1 MRAMAHRS
9 TARCLLALVLVFG
22 IAPSAR
28 AQSSKPPEAV
38 ALPRSRAEAPRALAR
53 GAKVEPTRALVD
65 EPHTATPPLLAPWVS
80 WVLEDA
86 GDLRCPKVDQ
96 RHICVWPSALSLDV
110 LGNAASFALRVT
122 SERDGPVQLPGSAA
136 HWPIDVE
143 VDGRPLPV
151 LEPSGVPTVH
161 VTRGVH
167 TIVGRF
173 LFGEAPTTLQTPAN
187 VGALSLRRNGI
198 AIAHP
203 KREPS
208 GLVWIEES
216 TASEERE
223 ERLTLSVHRRI
234 EDAVPLRVV
243 TRILVSASGKPREI
257 VFDSVLLPGAR
268 PIELR
273 ADLPAQ
279 LSPTGSLRMQA
290 QGGSYRVEIVSIL
303 ENPVTSLAAPQ
314 QPAPWP
320 DHEAWVF
327 KADDQLRHVELSG
340 PPQVDS
346 ARTDLDADWRGLPTF
361 LMAPGKALAFETRR
375 RGEPEPAKNRLTLE
389 RSLWLDLDGDGY
401 TVRDHVRGT
410 MFQGF
415 RLDLGTGTLGRAV
428 VDGSDELIT
437 RRDKLAGIE
446 LRKSHVDVSTEWRIE
461 HGRAQLPA
469 VGYREDIDNL
479 SAVLHLPPGFMLL
492 GAQGA
497 DTVHGTWIDSWD
509 LFDFFFVLLISLAVY
524 RLAGTGYGVVALLA
538 LVLTQHEPSAPGL
551 TWIFLLCTAALL
563 RALLGK
569 SYEKL
574 ARALF
579 VVALLSLLLALVPFM
594 VGQIRTA
601 LYPQLAETSHG
612 EREWTGVLPGGFA
625 ATSVPAPEN
634 LSLTMEEEGVMGA
647 RAAEVELLRQ
657 AGGGGP
663 VGADTLAGG
672 AVTGDMASSTAGLGR
687 GSATKSKYAVKSYSP
702 RELVDPNA
710 IVQTGPGLP
719 SWRFREFSLLWS
731 GPVERSERVR
741 LWLLPPSATRLW
753 SLASAVLSGLLLLA
767 LLRAAFGHDPRP
779 PRPPRPSRN
788 RPLRNSEVTVTVLAA
803 LLWVAPTVVHAQPS
817 APSKELLDELRE
829 RLLASPTCSPSC
841 VAVPNL
847 SLALGD
853 KRLDIRAEVH
863 AGEGAVYRAPGPL
876 ESWAIDRVRVDGADA
891 LAAARLDDGFLHV
904 RVPPGIHT
912 LELSGPVPPHRASTL
927 ALGEPTPHR
936 VEAHGPG
943 WVIEGL
949 HADGTSEASLELRR
963 EVSRDSQGND
973 TEQALTQWLEVH
985 RELTLGLRFQLRTT
999 VTRLGPASESTLVR
1013 LPLLPGESV
1022 TEAGLN
1028 HEAGS
1033 VVLTLPRDER
1043 AVSFVSTLP
1052 QQSQIQLVAAQP
1064 TAGGVLVRPYS
1075 ESWLVRPTTLYRV
1088 RFEGLAPVT
1097 QLGSDKRYEPLYR
1110 PWPGEKLTVFAERL
1124 EAAQGESVTIDAAE
1138 VRFRPGSR
1146 IEETKLTL
1154 TVRAS
1159 RGTTEHI
1166 KLPKDATL
1174 SALEIDGRPHPAR
1187 LKQGAL
1193 ELPLDPG
1200 THNVSVTT
1208 TRPHGLAFQYAPE
1221 APTIGRSITNLHI
1234 NVTLPEERWLLAT
1247 RGPAWGPAILWWGY
1261 VIMVLLVAVA
1271 LGRAPR
1277 SPLRTYQWALLGAG
1291 LTQVDPLIALIVVG
1305 WLFALAYRAEY
1316 QPTGPRLF
1324 YLVQVMLVFF
1334 TAVALGCLAYA
1345 VHQGLL
1351 VPPDMQVQ
1359 GMLSTHNF
1367 VQWYADRTPGDLPAV
1382 TVWTAPVWIYKAIM
1396 LLWALWL
1403 AVGLIQWLRF
1413 GWTAFRKGWPP
1424 RQPKP
1429 PRGSGP
1435 AEPSVRTK
1443 SDSAPPGS
1451 GPTDSANSERAR
1463 VS

>member
-1 MRAMAHRS
+1 V
-9 TARCLLALVLVFG
+9 LA
-22 IAPSAR
+22 
-28 AQSSKPPEAV
+28 
-38 ALPRSRAEAPRALAR
+38 
-53 GAKVEPTRALVD
+53 
-65 EPHTATPPLLAPWVS
+65 
-80 WVLEDA
+80 DA
-86 GDLRCPKVDQ
+86 GDVPCPKVGD
-96 RHICVWPSALSLDV
+96 HHVCVWPSALSLDV
-110 LGNAASFALRVT
+110 LGNAASFTLRVT
-122 SERDGPVQLPGSAA
+122 SERDGPVPLPGSSA

-143 VDGRPLPV
+143 VDGHPLPV
-151 LEPSGVPTVH
+151 LEPSGVPSVH

-187 VGALSLRRNGI
+187 VGALSLRRNGV

-216 TASEERE
+216 AASDERE

-257 VFDSVLLPGAR
+257 AFDSVLLPGAR

-279 LSPTGSLRMQA
+279 LSPSGGLRMQA
-290 QGGSYRVEIVSIL
+290 QGGSYRVEIVSII
-303 ENPVTSLAAPQ
+303 ETPVTSLVAPE

-327 KADDQLRHVELSG
+327 KADDQLRHVELTG

-346 ARTDLDADWRGLPTF
+346 ARTDLDPEWRGLPTF
-361 LMAPGKALAFETRR
+361 MLAPGKTLSFETRR
-375 RGEPEPAKNRLTLE
+375 RGEPEPAKNRLSLE

-401 TVRDHVRGT
+401 TVRDHVTGT
-410 MFQGF
+410 MHQGF

-428 VDGSDELIT
+428 VDGTDELIT
-437 RRDKLAGIE
+437 RHNKLAGVE
-446 LRKSHVDVSTEWRIE
+446 LRKSQVDVYTEWRIE

-479 SAVLHLPPGFMLL
+479 SAGLHLPPGFMLL

-538 LVLTQHEPSAPGL
+538 LVLTQHEPSSPGL
-551 TWIFLLCTAALL
+551 TWIFLLSSAALL
-563 RALLGK
+563 RALRGK

-579 VVALLSLLLALVPFM
+579 IVSLLSSLLALVPFM
-594 VGQIRTA
+594 VAQIRTA
-601 LYPQLAETSHG
+601 LYPQLAETGHG
-612 EREWTGVLPGGFA
+612 EKEWAGVLSGSFA
-625 ATSVPAPEN
+625 PVPAPQPEN
-634 LSLTMEEEGVMGA
+634 LSLRMEDESDTGA
-647 RAAEVELLRQ
+647 RSAEAELLAAVGR
-657 AGGGGP
+657 GGAA
-663 VGADTLAGG
+663 ADVLAGG
-672 AVTGDMASSTAGLGR
+672 AVRPETVAGIGHASRGLV
-687 GSATKSKYAVKSYSP
+687 TQNKYGIQSYAP

-753 SLASAVLSGLLLLA
+753 SLASALLSGLLLFA
-767 LLRAAFGHDPRP
+767 LLRAASGHDPRP
-779 PRPPRPSRN
+779 PRPPRASH
-788 RPLRNSEVTVTVLAA
+788 RPLRKSDVTVTVLAA
-803 LLWVAPTVVHAQPS
+803 LLVVLPAVARAQPS
-817 APSKELLDELRE
+817 APTPELLRELRT
-829 RLLASPTCSPSC
+829 RLLAAPTCSPSC

-853 KRLDIRAEVH
+853 KRLDIRAELH

-891 LAAARLDDGFLHV
+891 LAAARLGDGFLHV

-927 ALGEPTPHR
+927 ALGGPTPHR

-963 EVSRDSQGND
+963 EVALDSQSND
-973 TEQALTQWLEVH
+973 GEQALTQWLEVH

-1028 HEAGS
+1028 NEAGS
-1033 VVLTLPRDER
+1033 VVLTLPRDEHS
-1043 AVSFVSTLP
+1043 VSFASTLP
-1052 QQSQIQLVAAQP
+1052 PQSRFDLVATEP
-1064 TAGGVLVRPYS
+1064 TAQGALVRPYS
-1075 ESWLVRPTTLYRV
+1075 ESWLVRPTTLYTV
-1088 RFEGLAPVT
+1088 RFEGIAPVT
-1097 QLGSDKRYEPLYR
+1097 QLGSDGRYEPLYR

-1124 EAAQGESVTIDAAE
+1124 EAADGASVTIDAAE

-1154 TVRAS
+1154 SVRAS

-1166 KLPKDATL
+1166 QLPKDATL
-1174 SALEIDGRPHPAR
+1174 SVLEIDGRPHPAR
-1187 LKQGAL
+1187 LKQGSL

-1200 THNVSVTT
+1200 AHKVSVTS
-1208 TRPHGLAFQYAPE
+1208 TRPRGLEFRYAPQ

-1234 NVTLPEERWLLAT
+1234 NVTLPPERWLLAT

-1261 VIMVLLVAVA
+1261 VIMVLLVAIA
-1271 LGRAPR
+1271 LGRAAHT
-1277 SPLRTYQWALLGAG
+1277 PLRSYQWALLGVG
-1291 LTQVDPLIALIVVG
+1291 LTQVQPLIALIVVG
-1305 WLFALAYRAEY
+1305 WLFALAYRAQY

-1324 YLVQVMLVFF
+1324 YLVQVMLVLF
-1334 TAVALGCLAYA
+1334 TLVALGCLAYA

-1403 AVGLIQWLRF
+1403 AIGLIQWLRF

-1435 AEPSVRTK
+1435 ADPNIRSQ
-1443 SDSAPPGS
+1443 SDSAPPGG
-1451 GPTDSANSERAR
+1451 GPTDGANSERAR

>member
-1 MRAMAHRS
+1 MRAMAHRPA
-9 TARCLLALVLVFG
+9 ARCLLALVLSLG
-22 IAPSAR
+22 LA
-28 AQSSKPPEAV
+28 EV
-38 ALPRSRAEAPRALAR
+38 ARAEAQPERAR
-53 GAKVEPTRALVD
+53 TRAQAQPAQLAPSV
-65 EPHTATPPLLAPWVS
+65 PSPARTADVPPLLSPWIA

-86 GDLRCPKVDQ
+86 GDLRCPQVGEL
-96 RHICVWPSALSLDV
+96 RVCVWPSSLAVQV
-110 LGNAASFALRVT
+110 LGNAASFTLRVT
-122 SERDGPVQLPGSAA
+122 TERDGLVQLPGSSA

-143 VDGRPLPV
+143 VDGHALPV
-151 LEPSGVPTVH
+151 LQPNDVPTVH

-187 VGALSLRRNGI
+187 VGALSLQRDGV

-216 TASEERE
+216 AANDERA

-257 VFDSVLLPGAR
+257 VFDSVLLSGAR

-279 LSPTGSLRMQA
+279 LSATGSLRMQA

-303 ENPVTSLAAPQ
+303 ERPVTELVAPK

-320 DHEAWVF
+320 DHEAWLF
-327 KADDQLRHVELSG
+327 KADDQLRHVELKG

-346 ARTDLDADWRGLPTF
+346 ARTDLESDWRGLPTF
-361 LMAPGKALAFETRR
+361 LLAPGQTLSFETRR

-401 TVRDHVRGT
+401 TIRDRLSGT
-410 MFQGF
+410 MHQGF
-415 RLDLGTGTLGRAV
+415 RLDLAAGTLGRAV
-428 VDGSDELIT
+428 VDGTDELIT
-437 RRDKLAGIE
+437 RRDKLTGVE
-446 LRKSHVDVSTEWRIE
+446 LRKSRVDVATEWRIE
-461 HGRAQLPA
+461 HGRSQLPA
-469 VGYREDIDNL
+469 VGYSEDIDNL

-497 DTVHGTWIDSWD
+497 DLVRGTWLDSWD

-524 RLAGTGYGVVALLA
+524 RLAGAAFGLTALLA
-538 LVLTQHEPSAPGL
+538 LVLTQHEPSSPGV
-551 TWIFLLCTAALL
+551 TWIFLLSAAALQ

-574 ARALF
+574 ARLLF
-579 VVALLSLLLALVPFM
+579 AGALLVLLLALVPFM
-594 VGQIRTA
+594 VEQIRTA
-601 LYPQLAETSHG
+601 LYPQLAETAHV
-612 EREWTGVLPGGFA
+612 ENEWTMLSGGFA
-625 ATSVPAPEN
+625 AMPAPEEA
-634 LSLTMEEEGVMGA
+634 SAPERDEEGEMGRPQQQA
-647 RAAEVELLRQ
+647 EELRKRAEAPSAAAAEAELLGAMGR
-657 AGGGGP
+657 GGLGS
-663 VGADTLAGG
+663 ADSFAGG
-672 AVTGDMASSTAGLGR
+672 AVSGRLGV
-687 GSATKSKYAVKSYSP
+687 TKNKYAIQSYAP

-719 SWRFREFSLLWS
+719 SWRFREFALHWS
-731 GPVERSERVR
+731 GPVERSERVQ

-753 SLASAVLSGLLLLA
+753 SLASALLSGVLLFA
-767 LLRAAFGHDPRP
+767 LLRVGFGHDPRG
-779 PRPPRPSRN
+779 PRPPRPNSN
-788 RPLRNSEVTVTVLAA
+788 RPIRRTDITVTVLAA
-803 LLWVAPTVVHAQPS
+803 LLASAPGLARAQAIPS
-817 APSKELLDELRE
+817 ADLLHQLRT
-829 RLLASPTCSPSC
+829 RLLAAPTCAPSC
-841 VAVPNL
+841 VAVPSL

-912 LELSGPVPPHRASTL
+912 IELSGPVPPHRASTL
-927 ALGEPTPHR
+927 ALGGPTPHR
-936 VEAHGPG
+936 VEAHGRG

-963 EVSRDSQGND
+963 EVSTSSEPGDG
-973 TEQALTQWLEVH
+973 EQALTQWLEVR
-985 RELTLGLRFQLRTT
+985 RELELGLRFQVRTT
-999 VTRLGPASESTLVR
+999 VTRLGPAHESALLR

-1028 HEAGS
+1028 NEAGS
-1033 VVLTLPRDER
+1033 VVITLPRDER
-1043 AVSFVSTLP
+1043 AFSFVSTIAP
-1052 QQSQIQLVAAQP
+1052 QSRIELVAAQP
-1064 TAGGVLVRPYS
+1064 TTQGVLVHPYS
-1075 ESWLVRPTTLYRV
+1075 ESWLVRPSTLYRV

-1097 QLGSDKRYEPLYR
+1097 QLGPEGRFEPLYR

-1124 EAAQGESVTIDAAE
+1124 EAALGASVTIDAAE
-1138 VRFRPGSR
+1138 LRFRPGSR

-1154 TVRAS
+1154 SVRAS

-1166 KLPKDATL
+1166 TLPRDATL
-1174 SALEIDGRPHPAR
+1174 TALEIDGRAHPAR

-1200 THNVSVTT
+1200 SHRVALTA
-1208 TRPHGLAFQYAPE
+1208 TRPYGLSFRYAPV
-1221 APTIGRSITNLHI
+1221 APKIGRSITNLHI
-1234 NVTLPEERWLLAT
+1234 SIAVPEERWLLAT

-1271 LGRAPR
+1271 LGRAR
-1277 SPLRTYQWALLGAG
+1277 LSPLRPFQWALLGLG
-1291 LTQVDPLIALIVVG
+1291 LTQVAPVIALFVVG
-1305 WLFALAYRAEY
+1305 WLFALAYREQYHPDAR
-1316 QPTGPRLF
+1316 RLF
-1324 YLVQVMLVFF
+1324 YLVQVMLVFS
-1334 TAVALGCLAYA
+1334 TVGALGCLAYA

-1351 VPPDMQVQ
+1351 VSPDMQVQ
-1359 GMLSTHNF
+1359 GMLSNHNF
-1367 VQWYADRTPGDLPAV
+1367 VQWYADRTPGDLPHV
-1382 TVWTAPVWIYKAIM
+1382 TLWTAPVWIYKALM

-1403 AVGLIQWLRF
+1403 AISLIQWLRW
-1413 GWTAFRKGWPP
+1413 GWAAFRKGGP
-1424 RQPKP
+1424 RNEKP

-1435 AEPSVRTK
+1435 VDPSARSK
-1443 SDSAPPGS
+1443 SDSSAPGG
-1451 GPTDSANSERAR
+1451 GPPDSANSERAR